1 MATDAPRI
9 AWLLNLD
16 ADRELQEPT
25 RYRPVAT
32 SGRAHDLVA
41 QIADL
46 VASEDLVLDEA
57 TTISSLQSSGL
68 QPDDYL
74 VQAFCPTP
82 SALTRIVGLGLVAPN
97 APAVDVLR
105 RVNDRAFC
113 AELGQCLPGASFV
126 RDMGSLERQL
136 EQPSPTGR
144 YVIKRAF
151 SFAGREQRRVR
162 DGVLDDSTRGFC
174 RRSFARG
181 EGLQVEPWME
191 RVGDFSRH
199 GYVSAAGTLNIGPT
213 REQRCDPLGRF
224 LGVATSSAAVT
235 DAEAASLAAELKLT
249 AAALSRSGYFGPF
262 GIDAFRYRLP
272 DGSTA
277 FNPRCEINA
286 RFTMGYPRAL
296 LLDALGSS
304 VIARSR
310 A

>member
-16 ADRELQEPT
+16 ADRELQDPNQ
-25 RYRPVAT
+25 YRPGAIRG
-32 SGRAHDLVA
+32 SAHALVA

-46 VASEDLVLDEA
+46 VAAEDLVLDES
-57 TTISSLQSSGL
+57 TSFSSRLPPGL
-68 QPDDYL
+68 RADDYT

-82 SALTRIVGLGLVAPN
+82 SALARIVRLGLAAPN
-97 APAVDVLR
+97 APALEVLR

-113 AELGQCLPGASFV
+113 AEIGQCLPCASFA
-126 RDMGSLERQL
+126 RDMRSLERQL
-136 EQPSPTGR
+136 EEPSPTGR

-181 EGLQVEPWME
+181 EGLQVEPWVE
-191 RVGDFSRH
+191 RLGDFSRH
-199 GYVSAAGTLNIGPT
+199 GYVSRAGALAIGPT
-213 REQRCDPLGRF
+213 REQHCDPLGRF
-224 LGVATSSAAVT
+224 LGVATSSASAT
-235 DAEAASLAAELKLT
+235 AAEAERLAAELKLT
-249 AAALSRSGYFGPF
+249 AAALSAVGYFGPF

-272 DGSTA
+272 DGTTG

-296 LLDALGSS
+296 LLEVLAQS
-304 VIARSR
+304 
-310 A
+310 